1 MPVNQITFYTAEN
14 VPAYKQ
20 ACVLVYFISYLCLSF
35 MPKWSPKYWQFGRKS
50 KFIVQIN
57 EVLWNTPGTIYS
69 DVFIHSPCSNLCY
82 LA

>member
-1 MPVNQITFYTAEN
+1 
-14 VPAYKQ
+14 
-20 ACVLVYFISYLCLSF
+20 

-50 KFIVQIN
+50 KFIVRIN

-69 DVFIHSPCSNLCY
+69 DVFIHSACSNLCY